1 MDDFQGFRKIFKTR
15 LQKHY
20 VLFDIWVEFREF
32 VIEWNYFAICETKK
46 KNPDFIT
53 TCIWVIAKKKKKK
66 NLIFFQQATSDYTVT
81 IAHAKKKKKP
91 YQIQITKE
99 RKCIGIE
106 SNMISVEKLQDKDG
120 YKFAPYSDGEQEVF
134 DTHDCQTGRTQC
146 ANSQLNFTSLILYK
160 LKNNCS
166 HEISDLALALR

>member
-1 MDDFQGFRKIFKTR
+1 MSYSIFDWNFGNLLLNGTI
-15 LQKHY
+15 LQ
-20 VLFDIWVEFREF
+20 F
-32 VIEWNYFAICETKK
+32 VKPRKK
-46 KNPDFIT
+46 KNPDFII
-53 TCIWVIAKKKKKK
+53 TCLWVIAKKKKKTS
-66 NLIFFQQATSDYTVT
+66 FFFNKRLRT
-81 IAHAKKKKKP
+81 IRLQLLMLKKKP

-166 HEISDLALALR
+166 HEISHLALALR

>member
-1 MDDFQGFRKIFKTR
+1 ME
-15 LQKHY
+15 
-20 VLFDIWVEFREF
+20 LFCNL
-32 VIEWNYFAICETKK
+32 WNQEKK
-46 KNPDFIT
+46 KPGFHYNLPLSYSQ
-53 TCIWVIAKKKKKK
+53 KKKK
-66 NLIFFQQATSDYTVT
+66 NVIFFQQATSDYTVT
-81 IAHAKKKKKP
+81 IAHAKKKP

>member
-1 MDDFQGFRKIFKTR
+1 MDDFQGLRKIFKTR

-66 NLIFFQQATSDYTVT
+66 RHFFSTSDFGLYGYNCSCQ
-81 IAHAKKKKKP
+81 KKKKP

>member
-1 MDDFQGFRKIFKTR
+1 MDDFQGLRKIFKTR

-46 KNPDFIT
+46 KNPDFI
-53 TCIWVIAKKKKKK
+53 AKKKKKK
-66 NLIFFQQATSDYTVT
+66 KKRHFFSTSDFGLYGYNCSCQ
-81 IAHAKKKKKP
+81 KKKP

>member
-1 MDDFQGFRKIFKTR
+1 MELFCNLWNEEKKPGF
-15 LQKHY
+15 HY
-20 VLFDIWVEFREF
+20 NLHLS
-32 VIEWNYFAICETKK
+32 YSQ
-46 KNPDFIT
+46 
-53 TCIWVIAKKKKKK
+53 KKKKK
-66 NLIFFQQATSDYTVT
+66 NVIFFQQATSDYTVT
-81 IAHAKKKKKP
+81 IAHAKKKKP

>member
-66 NLIFFQQATSDYTVT
+66 KNFFSTSDFGLYGYNCSCQ
-81 IAHAKKKKKP
+81 KKKTLSDTNYEGKKM
-91 YQIQITKE
+91 YRNRKQHDICGKITRQRWLQIRALLWWGTRSIWHPWLSN
-99 RKCIGIE
+99 RK
-106 SNMISVEKLQDKDG
+106 NSVRKL
-120 YKFAPYSDGEQEVF
+120 A
-134 DTHDCQTGRTQC
+134 T
-146 ANSQLNFTSLILYK
+146 
-160 LKNNCS
+160 
-166 HEISDLALALR
+166 

>member
-1 MDDFQGFRKIFKTR
+1 MH
-15 LQKHY
+15 LSYSQK
-20 VLFDIWVEFREF
+20 R
-32 VIEWNYFAICETKK
+32 KK
-46 KNPDFIT
+46 KN
-53 TCIWVIAKKKKKK
+53 V
-66 NLIFFQQATSDYTVT
+66 IFFQQATSDYTVT
-81 IAHAKKKKKP
+81 IAHAKKKKNLIRYKLRR
-91 YQIQITKE
+91 KK
-99 RKCIGIE
+99 KCIGIE

>member
-1 MDDFQGFRKIFKTR
+1 MDDFQGLRKIFKTR

-66 NLIFFQQATSDYTVT
+66 TSFFFNKRLRT
-81 IAHAKKKKKP
+81 IRLQLLMLKKKKP

>member
-1 MDDFQGFRKIFKTR
+1 MSYSIFDWNFGNLLLNGTI
-15 LQKHY
+15 LQ
-20 VLFDIWVEFREF
+20 F
-32 VIEWNYFAICETKK
+32 VKPRKK

-53 TCIWVIAKKKKKK
+53 TCLWVIAKKKK
-66 NLIFFQQATSDYTVT
+66 NIIFFNKRLRT
-81 IAHAKKKKKP
+81 IRLQLLMLKKKP

>member
-1 MDDFQGFRKIFKTR
+1 MSYSIF
-15 LQKHY
+15 
-20 VLFDIWVEFREF
+20 
-32 VIEWNYFAICETKK
+32 EWNFRNLLLNGTVLQFVKPRKK
-46 KNPDFIT
+46 PGFHYNLPLSYSQ
-53 TCIWVIAKKKKKK
+53 KKKKTS
-66 NLIFFQQATSDYTVT
+66 FFSTSYTVT
-81 IAHAKKKKKP
+81 IAHAKKKKP

-134 DTHDCQTGRTQC
+134 DTHDCQTGRTQS
-146 ANSQLNFTSLILYK
+146 ATSQLNFTSLILYK

>member
-66 NLIFFQQATSDYTVT
+66 TSFFFNKRLRT
-81 IAHAKKKKKP
+81 IRLQLLMPKKKKTLSDTNYEGKKM
-91 YQIQITKE
+91 YRNRKQHDICGKITRQRWLQIRALLWWGTRSIWHPWLSN
-99 RKCIGIE
+99 RK
-106 SNMISVEKLQDKDG
+106 NSVRKL
-120 YKFAPYSDGEQEVF
+120 A
-134 DTHDCQTGRTQC
+134 T
-146 ANSQLNFTSLILYK
+146 
-160 LKNNCS
+160 
-166 HEISDLALALR
+166 

>member
-1 MDDFQGFRKIFKTR
+1 MDDFQGLRKIFKTR

-20 VLFDIWVEFREF
+20 VLFDIWLEFREF

-53 TCIWVIAKKKKKK
+53 TCLWVIAKKKKKTS
-66 NLIFFQQATSDYTVT
+66 FFFNKRLRT
-81 IAHAKKKKKP
+81 IRLQLLMLKKKP